1 MNNNLDHIAFIMDGN
16 NRWSIKNKKNKFFS
30 YEKGAKNL
38 IKLTSFIFNSTNASY
53 VSAFALSTHNL
64 KRSTNIINLIKKI
77 LLQFLD
83 EELNQNIIN
92 FNIIFKGD
100 ISFLNNEIQTKIKL
114 IENKNRVSK
123 KKLFIYINYSGRNE
137 ILDIINKIIP
147 LKFKKVNF
155 RDVNSFLTSSTI
167 PDPDILIRTGGYQRI
182 SDFFLYQISFTELFF
197 TKKLWPDLTSADLK
211 KIIHKYKLINRKF
224 GI

>member
-1 MNNNLDHIAFIMDGN
+1 MDGN